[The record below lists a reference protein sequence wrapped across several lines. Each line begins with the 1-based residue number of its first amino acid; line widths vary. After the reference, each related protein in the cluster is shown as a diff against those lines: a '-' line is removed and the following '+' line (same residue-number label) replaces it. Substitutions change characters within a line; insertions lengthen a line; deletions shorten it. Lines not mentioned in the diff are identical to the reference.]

1 MEATPQILIVSSEL
15 EHRRKL
21 NDILRQE
28 GYETIC
34 ASRVSECE
42 EGLGTQNISLVFCD
56 REVVVRGPLSIR
68 AAEEEGLR
76 AVRGCE
82 HCPQVPFGYVSRQWQ
97 EFKRHIRPGDA
108 LVFFHCE
115 TKGQWGLLEGYAII
129 RNGKVWRTLIGA
141 IS

>member
-1 MEATPQILIVSSEL
+1 MRTHIVMAAAIALTATTSFAADRTE
-15 EHRRKL
+15 EFRRV
-21 NDILRQE
+21 IR
-28 GYETIC
+28 
-34 ASRVSECE
+34 AS
-42 EGLGTQNISLVFCD
+42 SLVFCD

>member
-1 MEATPQILIVSSEL
+1 MRTHIVMAAAIALTATTSFAADRTE
-15 EHRRKL
+15 EFRRA
-21 NDILRQE
+21 IR
-28 GYETIC
+28 
-34 ASRVSECE
+34 AS
-42 EGLGTQNISLVFCD
+42 SLVFCD